1 MENRTSE
8 LLRIV
13 QEEVGVYRDLIEHS
27 RRKTALLIQGLPGPI
42 QESNRVDDSFN
53 QKLRLLENEVARL
66 TSDLS
71 AAFGIPM
78 EEFTLLRLADL
89 VEASA
94 AVEIR
99 SLVRLFKNL
108 VSQLKTVNQRN
119 MRLIESSVRY
129 SRGLLDLIANA
140 TTSYENS
147 GFFRT
152 LPSLNYT
159 ISRRA

>member
-1 MENRTSE
+1 MENRIRE

-13 QEEVGVYRDLIEHS
+13 QEEIGIYRDLIEHS
-27 RRKTALLIQGLPGPI
+27 RRKTALLIQGRSEPI

-53 QKLRLLENEVARL
+53 QKLRLLETELTRL

-71 AAFGIPM
+71 AAFGIPI
-78 EEFTLLRLADL
+78 EDFTLLKLADL

-94 AVEIR
+94 AVELR

-108 VSQLKTVNQRN
+108 ISQLKTVNQRN

-129 SRGLLDLIANA
+129 SRGLLDIIANA
-140 TTSYENS
+140 TTSYQDS
-147 GFFRT
+147 GLFRP
-152 LPSLNYT
+152 LPSFNTTL
-159 ISRRA
+159 SRRV

>member
-1 MENRTSE
+1 MENRIGE

-13 QEEVGVYRDLIEHS
+13 QEEIGLYRDLIEHS
-27 RRKTALLIQGLPGPI
+27 RRKTALLIQGRPEPLE
-42 QESNRVDDSFN
+42 ESNRVDDSFN
-53 QKLRLLENEVARL
+53 QKLRMLESEMDRL

-78 EEFTLLRLADL
+78 EEFTLLKLADL

-108 VSQLKTVNQRN
+108 ISQLKTVNQRN
-119 MRLIESSVRY
+119 IRLIESSVRY

-140 TTSYENS
+140 TTSYQDS
-147 GFFRT
+147 GLFRP
-152 LPSLNYT
+152 LPSFTAT
-159 ISRRA
+159 ISHRA